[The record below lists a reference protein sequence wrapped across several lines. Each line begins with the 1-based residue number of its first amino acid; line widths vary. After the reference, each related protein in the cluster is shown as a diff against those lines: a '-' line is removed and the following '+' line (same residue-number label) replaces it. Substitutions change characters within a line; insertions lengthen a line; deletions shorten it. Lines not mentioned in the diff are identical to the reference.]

1 MSVQTQTLSDIACT
15 VPGATDL
22 FNDYNL
28 DFFLNGKQQLKVA
41 LANAKI
47 DKAAFLFKLTNLE
60 QAENKSH
67 FNWQTQSPIK
77 LVAHII
83 DNFHEKHRIQFRQLL
98 HLCKV
103 VQEKNPHKE
112 YFPQHLESHLSQMRY
127 ELEEHMMKEE
137 AILFPMIMKGF
148 YPSGPISVMEAE
160 HLEHAAALDKLSEL
174 TQQFTPPAD
183 ADDNWRLLYTQ
194 TKQLYNDL
202 KEHIHLENN
211 ILFSQR

>member
-1 MSVQTQTLSDIACT
+1 
-15 VPGATDL
+15 
-22 FNDYNL
+22 
-28 DFFLNGKQQLKVA
+28 
-41 LANAKI
+41 
-47 DKAAFLFKLTNLE
+47 
-60 QAENKSH
+60 
-67 FNWQTQSPIK
+67 
-77 LVAHII
+77 
-83 DNFHEKHRIQFRQLL
+83 
-98 HLCKV
+98 
-103 VQEKNPHKE
+103 
-112 YFPQHLESHLSQMRY
+112 MRY

>member
-60 QAENKSH
+60 QAESKSH

-98 HLCKV
+98 HMCKV
-103 VQEKNPHKE
+103 VQEKSSFKE
-112 YFPQHLESHLSQMRY
+112 LFPQHLESHLSQMRY

-137 AILFPMIMKGF
+137 AILFPMIMKGL

-160 HLEHAAALDKLSEL
+160 HQTHAQALDTLVEL
-174 TQQFTPPAD
+174 TNNFTPPIEANND
-183 ADDNWRLLYTQ
+183 WQLLYLQ
-194 TKQLYNDL
+194 IKELYLDL

-211 ILFSQR
+211 VLFKQ